1 MLTGKHGSGRAWK
14 IAKEPCGLKCGC
26 TPSPFGW
33 EIYDGD
39 DAEEPIKCS
48 QGTYRTE
55 EAAEASPPDRR
66 CYAVVIALR
75 KKAAAV

>member
-1 MLTGKHGSGRAWK
+1 MENRERALRLEVRVHAPK
-14 IAKEPCGLKCGC
+14 L
-26 TPSPFGW
+26 SPFGW

-66 CYAVVIALR
+66 CCAVVIALR

>member
-1 MLTGKHGSGRAWK
+1 MDCRRNIEMTPLCK
-14 IAKEPCGLKCGC
+14 IEVTHPGDLE
-26 TPSPFGW
+26 SR
-33 EIYDGD
+33 EVRLYDGD

-48 QGTYRTE
+48 QGTCRTE

>member
-1 MLTGKHGSGRAWK
+1 MENRERALRLEVRVHAPK
-14 IAKEPCGLKCGC
+14 
-26 TPSPFGW
+26 PSPFGW

-66 CYAVVIALR
+66 CNAVVIALR